1 MFLAGCARPDGF
13 APALDPAAQE
23 SLPETETGRRD
34 SRLGKGPDS
43 IVISAW
49 QPDTAPRAA
58 VLAVHGYGDYGS
70 STFGLA
76 AQDWAERGIV
86 TYAYD
91 QRGFGRNPSNADW
104 PGHAALTDDLAAVA
118 DWVRRAHPSLPL
130 VLIGH
135 SMGGGVVTAAI
146 GEGGV
151 EADRA
156 VLLAPALW
164 GGEELNPFLRA
175 MAHTANALA
184 PEKRWTGDG
193 VVSIQASD
201 NIEMLRALGKDP
213 LYVRAPSSRE
223 FVGLIRL
230 MDRAVEAASAVE
242 TPVLVVF
249 GAKDEVIP
257 EGSVQNAFAEFKGP
271 KRFER
276 VETGWHMLLRD
287 LEGAVVR
294 DLVAD
299 YVLEGAPEG

>member
-1 MFLAGCARPDGF
+1 M
-13 APALDPAAQE
+13 
-23 SLPETETGRRD
+23 
-34 SRLGKGPDS
+34 
-43 IVISAW
+43 I
-49 QPDTAPRAA
+49 
-58 VLAVHGYGDYGS
+58 AVHGYGDYGS

-76 AQDWAERGIV
+76 AEDWATRGIT

-91 QRGFGRNPSNADW
+91 QRGFGRNPSNGDW
-104 PGHAALTDDLAAVA
+104 PGHRALTDDLATVT
-118 DWVRRAHPSLPL
+118 DWVRQRHPTLPL

-135 SMGGGVVTAAI
+135 SMGGGVVAAAL
-146 GEGGV
+146 GEGSV

-156 VLLAPALW
+156 ILLAPALW
-164 GGEELNPFLRA
+164 GGDQLNPFLRA
-175 MAHTANALA
+175 MAHAAHALA
-184 PEKRWTGDG
+184 PDKRWSGDG
-193 VVSIQASD
+193 VVTIQASD

-213 LYVRAPSSRE
+213 LYVSPPSSRE

-230 MDRAVEAASAVE
+230 MDRALAATDTLE

-249 GAKDEVIP
+249 GANDEVIP
-257 EGSVQNAFAEFKGP
+257 EASVQNAFERIKGP

-299 YVLEGAPEG
+299 FALDDAPEG